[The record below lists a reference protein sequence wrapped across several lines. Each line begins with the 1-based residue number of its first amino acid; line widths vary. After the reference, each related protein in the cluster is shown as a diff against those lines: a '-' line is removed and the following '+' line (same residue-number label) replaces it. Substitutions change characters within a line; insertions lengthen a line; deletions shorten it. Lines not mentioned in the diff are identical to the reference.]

1 MIMLKKILVS
11 TVAVSMFLTSSAVAC
26 GVGGHG
32 FKACATNSAQ
42 LSTTDKL
49 IKAVSQVGLSAAQTK
64 KIADGIKAYEKET
77 AKIAQMRIFPVDS
90 FIDDNF
96 NEKKFIG
103 EMSEK
108 YIAAVAARATL
119 FKYTFSVLT
128 KEQRTA
134 FKNAY
139 AAPMIEQM
147 IRNY

>member
-1 MIMLKKILVS
+1 MLKKIL
-11 TVAVSMFLTSSAVAC
+11 LSAVVTSVLVGTNLIAC

-32 FKACATNSAQ
+32 FKACSAISAE

-49 IKAVSQVGLSAAQTK
+49 IKAVSKVGLSAAQTK
-64 KIADGIKAYEKET
+64 KIASGIKAYEKET

>member
-1 MIMLKKILVS
+1 MVMIRKLLVS
-11 TVAVSMFLTSSAVAC
+11 AVVASVLLGTNLMAC
-26 GVGGHG
+26 GG
-32 FKACATNSAQ
+32 ACGLNACSKVATTQ
-42 LSTTDKL
+42 STTDKV

-64 KIADGIKAYEKET
+64 KIADGITAYEKAT

-90 FIDDNF
+90 FVGDDF

-103 EMSEK
+103 EMSKK

-128 KEQRTA
+128 KEQRRS

-139 AAPMIEQM
+139 AAPMIEKM